1 MAVVKSVT
9 GALVVLVIVVAVVGA
24 GLGLASSG
32 TDILNPRTS
41 TARELQMAEQTR
53 HQAAMNVLQE
63 RKVADELRL
72 ELDQRRRQSEF
83 DLQLRLTRGRVTAI
97 AAGLALVILAIGVA
111 ALLAG
116 FGRRWAV
123 IPTQSSAGSSA
134 RNENLWENRAF
145 RVAMIQLARQR
156 ERSTRQRRSDELIP
170 QHVPYWARSTPTEEP
185 ITRYDVK
192 SYERLVSPV

>member
-9 GALVVLVIVVAVVGA
+9 GALVMLVIVVAVVGV
-24 GLGLASSG
+24 GLGLASSD

-72 ELDQRRRQSEF
+72 ELDQRRRQSEL
-83 DLQLRLTRGRVTAI
+83 DLQLRLTRGRVAAI

-123 IPTQSSAGSSA
+123 VPTQSPAGSSA
-134 RNENLWENRAF
+134 RNENLWENRTF

-156 ERSTRQRRSDELIP
+156 ERSTRQGQSDELILE
-170 QHVPYWARSTPTEEP
+170 HVPYWARSAPAEEP
-185 ITRYDVK
+185 NARYDVNP
-192 SYERLVSPV
+192 YERLVSPV